1 MSFDE
6 VVIRASGLGKVY
18 QLYDRP
24 ADRLK
29 QFLWRGRKQFYREFW
44 ALREVNLEVRRGEVI
59 GIVGRNGA
67 GKSTLLQILCG
78 TLSPSHGEINVKG
91 RVAAL
96 LELGAGFNP
105 EFTGRENVLL
115 NATILGLSETEIKA
129 RYDEIVAFS
138 GIGDFIDQPVKT
150 YSSGMF
156 VRLAFSIATSVDPDI
171 LIIDEALSVGDGEFA
186 RKSFERIMELKEAGK
201 TILFCSHSLYQI
213 EALCNR
219 AVWIDHGHSRAEGP
233 VSEVIV
239 AYDAFLSNSH
249 KSEPDASSQH
259 LSKAPSYQKGTA
271 KLQRIEVC
279 MDGACGKKLQG
290 MSGQNQLAVDVAF
303 TSDPTLPVPSVAV
316 CITAQD
322 GRMVSSAGTRNDDV
336 VLSREADGRTAV
348 RLLIPNLPLL
358 KGNYDIHV
366 YLMCERAIHTY
377 DMANIVSTLQMGQTG
392 LEIGV
397 VTLPHSWAKLP

>member
-1 MSFDE
+1 MSFDD
-6 VVIRASGLGKVY
+6 VVIRTSGLGKVY

-29 QFLWRGRKQFYREFW
+29 QFLWRGRKQFFQEFW
-44 ALREVNLEVRRGEVI
+44 ALREINLEVRRGEVI

-78 TLSPSHGEINVKG
+78 TLSPSHGEIEVKG

-105 EFTGRENVLL
+105 EFTGRENVFL
-115 NATILGLSETEIKA
+115 NATILGLPEAEIKA
-129 RYDEIVAFS
+129 RYEEIVAFS

-156 VRLAFSIATSVDPDI
+156 VRLAFSVATSVNPDI

-186 RKSFERIMELKEAGK
+186 RKSFERIMALKEAGK

-213 EALCNR
+213 EAICDR
-219 AVWIDHGHSRAEGP
+219 AIWIEQGHGRVEGP
-233 VSEVIV
+233 ASEVIV
-239 AYDAFLSNSH
+239 AYDAFLSNPH
-249 KSEPDASSQH
+249 KTELNASSQH
-259 LSKAPSYQKGTA
+259 PPKVPPYQKGTA
-271 KLQRIEVC
+271 KLKRIEVC
-279 MDGACGKKLQG
+279 IDGACGNKLQG
-290 MSGQNQLAVDVAF
+290 VSGQNQLTVDVAF
-303 TSDPTLPVPSVAV
+303 TSDPALPVPSVAV

-322 GRMVSSAGTRNDDV
+322 GRMISSAGTRNDDV
-336 VLSREADGRTAV
+336 ALSREADGSTAV
-348 RLLIPNLPLL
+348 RLLVPNLPLL

-377 DMANIVSTLQMGQTG
+377 DMANMVSTLQMGQTG

-397 VTLPHSWAKLP
+397 VALPHSWAKLP